1 MDYQEFAK
9 VWHDGRHFVEMKT
22 SGSTGTPKAIRMS
35 KADMARSARATNAR
49 FGITESSVL
58 GIPLS
63 MDYVAG
69 KMMAVRAWEAGC
81 RLVVIEPSN
90 RFALPERVDLLSIV
104 PSQIEHVIEKYTPA
118 DIGALLIGG
127 AAPRADMLACLRHK
141 GFKGAVTYGMTETA
155 SHVALA
161 DITMEDAAFE
171 ALPGISFSTDSRG
184 CLVIDA
190 PEFDY
195 RSVTTNDLV
204 SLLDNRHFRL
214 LGRIDNAI
222 NSGGIKIHPEMLERA
237 IPSGFAYPFYFTGEP
252 DEKWGER
259 LVLVMQCPA
268 REAGNVVRQIRTLS
282 AGHMLKRIYLVDSI
296 PTTATGK
303 PRRLPPSQLNVIS
316 SIVL

>member
-1 MDYQEFAK
+1 M
-9 VWHDGRHFVEMKT
+9 
-22 SGSTGTPKAIRMS
+22 
-35 KADMARSARATNAR
+35 
-49 FGITESSVL
+49 
-58 GIPLS
+58 
-63 MDYVAG
+63 
-69 KMMAVRAWEAGC
+69 
-81 RLVVIEPSN
+81 
-90 RFALPERVDLLSIV
+90 
-104 PSQIEHVIEKYTPA
+104 
-118 DIGALLIGG
+118 
-127 AAPRADMLACLRHK
+127 
-141 GFKGAVTYGMTETA
+141 
-155 SHVALA
+155 
-161 DITMEDAAFE
+161 
-171 ALPGISFSTDSRG
+171 
-184 CLVIDA
+184 
-190 PEFDY
+190 
-195 RSVTTNDLV
+195 TTNDLV

-222 NSGGIKIHPEMLERA
+222 NSGGIKIHPEILERA